1 MQGDER
7 DIVILSTCFDK
18 GVNPGRLRY
27 FQGTIDNESS
37 KGVFNVA
44 ITRARKKQIIITSVE
59 TQDLPAG
66 LYKEYLEYIESL
78 EEPTV
83 DINSIPYKGEQQV
96 YSELID
102 LGYVYIATTSYPKIR
117 NLQEN

>member
-7 DIVILSTCFDK
+7 DIVILSTCFDR

-27 FQGTIDNESS
+27 FQGTLDNESS

-66 LYKEYLEYIESL
+66 LFKEYLEYIQSL

-83 DINSIPYKGEQQV
+83 DIHSIPYKGETK
-96 YSELID
+96 
-102 LGYVYIATTSYPKIR
+102 TTKRSLKVTYLKQ
-117 NLQEN
+117 NLQ